1 MEDIKKFGAFMKD
14 IGEYGGLIK
23 QLQDAQAKF
32 GYVSKSEVKRISQE
46 FNIAESE
53 IYGVITFYSQF
64 RLKPLGK
71 HTIKICRGT
80 ACHVSGSLELVK
92 EVRELLGLLDG
103 EDTTKD
109 LRFTLEEVACLGCC
123 SLAPAVMINKDVFG
137 KVNREKLSKI
147 LESYK

>member
-1 MEDIKKFGAFMKD
+1 MEDIKTVGAYMKD
-14 IGEYGGLIK
+14 IDRYGGLIK
-23 QLQDAQAKF
+23 QLQDAQVKF
-32 GYVSKSEVKRISQE
+32 GYVSKNEVKRISQE

-71 HTIKICRGT
+71 HTIKVCRGT
-80 ACHVSGSLELVK
+80 ACHVSGSLELVT
-92 EVRELLGLLDG
+92 EVRKLLGLLDG

-137 KVNREKLSKI
+137 KVNRDKLSKI

>member
-1 MEDIKKFGAFMKD
+1 MEDIKTVGAYMKD
-14 IGEYGGLIK
+14 IDRYGGLIK

-32 GYVSKSEVKRISQE
+32 GYVSKDEVKRISQE

-71 HTIKICRGT
+71 HTIKVCRGT
-80 ACHVSGSLELVK
+80 ACHVSGSLELVT

>member
-1 MEDIKKFGAFMKD
+1 MKD

-32 GYVSKSEVKRISQE
+32 GYVSKDEVKRISQE

>member
-1 MEDIKKFGAFMKD
+1 MEDIKTVGAYMKD
-14 IGEYGGLIK
+14 IDRYGGLIK

-32 GYVSKSEVKRISQE
+32 GYVSKNEVKRISQE

-71 HTIKICRGT
+71 HTIKVCRGT
-80 ACHVSGSLELVK
+80 ACHVSGSLELVT